1 MLMKCNAWSYIIK
14 CIKPKP
20 KISRETQKPQNFW
33 KTPKPRSKMH
43 ECMKREKIR
52 TLTKCFDLDLG
63 QKSCGWGDLR
73 VRKSFGSREKV
84 FYRERSEKMKT
95 DRASAIYRKTQL
107 DGLRTYQD
115 LLSTKSWQKWIYR
128 GAIEDLSMA
137 KIPRWIEKLLRS
149 YQDKFQKSRWIKI
162 ELTSIKKR
170 RRRGSID
177 TNLSRI
183 CLEVVE
189 LEENEFFKERKNT

>member
-1 MLMKCNAWSYIIK
+1 MLMKCNAWPYIIK

-107 DGLRTYQD
+107 DGLRTYRD

-137 KIPRWIEKLLRS
+137 KIPSMDREAVEKLSRQIPKIQMDQNWANF
-149 YQDKFQKSRWIKI
+149 YQ
-162 ELTSIKKR
+162 EKKKEGLNR
-170 RRRGSID
+170 YESVED
-177 TNLSRI
+177 LSRS
-183 CLEVVE
+183 CRAW
-189 LEENEFFKERKNT
+189 RKWVF